1 MTSEDQ
7 YDDLTTRRTVLR
19 GVTLAGVAVAAAPLL
34 AACGGNS
41 ATPKFGGNSA
51 TPKSDGGSSS
61 TPPSETS
68 PGETTSAET
77 TAAPAGLIA
86 TSDVPVGGGVILKDQ
101 VLVVT
106 QPTAGEFHCFTA
118 ICTHQ
123 GCTVG
128 TVSDGEIICPCH
140 GSRYSIEDGSV
151 VNGPAPAPLAEEKI
165 VVKGAEI
172 SLA

>member
-19 GVTLAGVAVAAAPLL
+19 GVTLVGVAVAAAPLL
-34 AACGGNS
+34 AACGGD
-41 ATPKFGGNSA
+41 GA
-51 TPKSDGGSSS
+51 TPKSDGGGSS

-68 PGETTSAET
+68 PGTTSAST
-77 TAAPAGLIA
+77 TAAPAALIA
-86 TSDVPVGGGVILKDQ
+86 TSDVPEGGGVVLKDQ
-101 VLVVT
+101 ALVVT

-165 VVKGAEI
+165 VVQGSEI